1 MLRVGIVGLPNVGKS
16 TLFNALTKQAAAARN
31 VPFTTIE
38 PNVGVVPVPDERLEK
53 LRVLSESAKVVPTTI
68 EFVDIAGLVK
78 DAHKGEGLGNKFLSH
93 IREVDAI
100 VHVVRFFNDADIIH
114 VANKVDPAGDAETIN
129 TELALADLATTQKL
143 IQNAEKIAKGQGVE
157 AKEATAQLA
166 VLKKIEANLEQGLP
180 ARDVE
185 LTDKER
191 ELVQTSSLLTTKP
204 MMYVANVSDPAFAKA
219 SAGKRTDTSLEE
231 FEKKFGTTLPLTV
244 KIEQEIAQLSPEE
257 QEIFL
262 AEYGLTETG
271 LNRLIKA
278 GYELLGLITFFTTGP
293 QETRAWTIKKGSMA
307 PVAAGEI
314 HSDMQRGFIR
324 AETVAYSDLTTL
336 GGYAAARAAGK
347 VRDEGKTYV
356 VADGDI
362 FVFKFSV

>member
-204 MMYVANVSDPAFAKA
+204 MMYVANVS
-219 SAGKRTDTSLEE
+219 EE
-231 FEKKFGTTLPLTV
+231 QLRSPLPNWGEGGSEGRLDAHANTLPLSI

>member
-1 MLRVGIVGLPNVGKS
+1 MSLKIGIVGLPNVGKS

-100 VHVVRFFNDADIIH
+100 VHVVRFFSDTDIIH
-114 VANKVDPAGDAETIN
+114 VANKVDPTSDADTIN

-143 IQNAEKIAKGQGVE
+143 IQNAEKIAKGSGVE
-157 AKEATAQLA
+157 AKEAKAQLE
-166 VLKKIEANLEQGLP
+166 VLKKIEAHLEQGLP
-180 ARDVE
+180 AREVE
-185 LTDKER
+185 LTEKEL
-191 ELVQTSSLLTTKP
+191 ELVQTSPLLTMKP
-204 MMYVANVSDPAFAKA
+204 MMYVANVSEDQLKNTYPPNF
-219 SAGKRTDTSLEE
+219 
-231 FEKKFGTTLPLTV
+231 LPLSI

-257 QEIFL
+257 QEVFL

-271 LNRLIKA
+271 LNRLIRA

-293 QETRAWTIKKGSMA
+293 QETRAWTVQKGSLA

-324 AETVAYSDLTTL
+324 AETVSYTDLTTL

-347 VRDEGKTYV
+347 VRDEGKNYIV
-356 VADGDI
+356 QDGDI

>member
-1 MLRVGIVGLPNVGKS
+1 MSLKIGIVGLPNVGKS

-38 PNVGVVPVPDERLEK
+38 PNVGIVPVPDERLDVLTK
-53 LRVLSESAKVVPTTI
+53 LMKSAKTVPTTI

-100 VHVVRFFNDADIIH
+100 VHVVRFFADADIIH
-114 VANKVDPAGDAETIN
+114 VANKVDPTGDAETIN

-143 IQNAEKIAKGQGVE
+143 IQNAEKVAKGQGVE
-157 AKEATAQLA
+157 AKDATAQII
-166 VLKKIEANLEQGLP
+166 VLKKIEATLAQGLP

-185 LTDKER
+185 LTEKER
-191 ELVQTSSLLTTKP
+191 EIIQTSALLTLKP
-204 MMYVANVSDPAFAKA
+204 MMYVANVSE
-219 SAGKRTDTSLEE
+219 SQLHDTYPEN
-231 FEKKFGTTLPLTV
+231 FLPLSI

-271 LNRLIKA
+271 LNRLIRA
-278 GYELLGLITFFTTGP
+278 GYELLGLITFFTTGED
-293 QETRAWTIKKGSMA
+293 ETRAWTVEKGSTA
-307 PVAAGEI
+307 PVAAGKI

-347 VRDEGKTYV
+347 VRDEGKTYI
-356 VADGDI
+356 AQDGDI

>member
-1 MLRVGIVGLPNVGKS
+1 MSLKIGIVGLPNVGKS

-38 PNVGVVPVPDERLEK
+38 PNVGVVPVPDERMEK

-100 VHVVRFFNDADIIH
+100 VHVVRFFADADIIH
-114 VANKVDPAGDAETIN
+114 VANKVDPTGDAETIN

-143 IQNAEKIAKGQGVE
+143 ISNAEKIAKGQGAD

-166 VLKKIEANLEQGLP
+166 VLKKIEATLEQGNP
-180 ARDVE
+180 AREVE
-185 LTDKER
+185 LTEKEL
-191 ELVQTSSLLTTKP
+191 ELVQTSALLTMKP
-204 MMYVANVSDPAFAKA
+204 MMYVANVSE
-219 SAGKRTDTSLEE
+219 SQLHDTFPEN
-231 FEKKFGTTLPLTV
+231 FLPLSI
-244 KIEQEIAQLSPEE
+244 KIEQEIAQMSPED

-293 QETRAWTIKKGSMA
+293 QETRAWTVKKGSLA

-324 AETVAYSDLTTL
+324 AETVAYTDLITL

-347 VRDEGKTYV
+347 VRDEGKTYIV
-356 VADGDI
+356 QDGDI